1 MASIAMS
8 YGYVYVAQISMGA
21 DFNQAI
27 KAIAEAE
34 AYPGPSLIIA
44 YAPCI
49 NHGIKKGMDKAM
61 TEEKLALEC
70 GYWNNFRYNP
80 AAEKKFT
87 LDSKAPKMEGYQDF
101 LKGEVRYLSLTM
113 KNPDRAATLFAR
125 NEKEAKE
132 RYEHLSKLVALY
144 GND

>member
-1 MASIAMS
+1 MGMS
-8 YGYVYVAQISMGA
+8 KAQ
-21 DFNQAI
+21 
-27 KAIAEAE
+27 
-34 AYPGPSLIIA
+34 
-44 YAPCI
+44 
-49 NHGIKKGMDKAM
+49 
-61 TEEKLALEC
+61 TEEQLAVEC

>member
-1 MASIAMS
+1 MS
-8 YGYVYVAQISMGA
+8 AVTGTTSVTTR
-21 DFNQAI
+21 
-27 KAIAEAE
+27 
-34 AYPGPSLIIA
+34 LLR
-44 YAPCI
+44 
-49 NHGIKKGMDKAM
+49 
-61 TEEKLALEC
+61 TEVHLWTARLLTWK
-70 GYWNNFRYNP
+70 
-80 AAEKKFT
+80 
-87 LDSKAPKMEGYQDF
+87 DYQDF

>member
-1 MASIAMS
+1 
-8 YGYVYVAQISMGA
+8 
-21 DFNQAI
+21 
-27 KAIAEAE
+27 
-34 AYPGPSLIIA
+34 
-44 YAPCI
+44 
-49 NHGIKKGMDKAM
+49 M
-61 TEEKLALEC
+61 TEEKLAVEC

-101 LKGEVRYLSLTM
+101 LKGRGSLPVL
-113 KNPDRAATLFAR
+113 NHEEPRESSYLFAR